1 MLGPEVFDPPESAD
15 NYIISDWECD
25 GVASTVAQGGKLEIF
40 SADAGNTITCTVTN
54 TFVFFEGIPV
64 LNRYGLAL
72 LALLML
78 GIGVIGFRRFS

>member
-1 MLGPEVFDPPESAD
+1 MEEDVGST
-15 NYIISDWECD
+15 II
-25 GVASTVAQGGKLEIF
+25 
-40 SADAGNTITCTVTN
+40 CTVTN

-72 LALLML
+72 LVLLML